1 MILPRGPG
9 AAQRGGVQAGFRR
22 QPGGQRAACCG
33 RARGAAAGGCA
44 EFRLKQRNGR
54 SRRGG
59 TSLRHQDFR
68 QGAVLAGLELHMGLV
83 RLNVGQ
89 MVADSYEVPCF
100 FEPSQ
105 DGAFAHGVGQAGH
118 FNGNSHGGEC

>member
-1 MILPRGPG
+1 MILPRGPVP
-9 AAQRGGVQAGFRR
+9 RSVAGFR
-22 QPGGQRAACCG
+22 PASAASLAASG
-33 RARGAAAGGCA
+33 LHVADGRGAAAGGCA
-44 EFRLKQRNGR
+44 EFPLKQRNGR

-59 TSLRHQDFR
+59 TSLRHQNFR
-68 QGAVLAGLELHMGLV
+68 QGAVLAGLELHMGLI

-89 MVADSYEVPCF
+89 MVADFYEVPCF

-105 DGAFAHGVGQAGH
+105 DGAFVHGVGQAGH